1 MLEFMRNTSIKYKI
15 MLMVFIPVCVILS
28 LSVILIYN
36 NLQNKFMNQNLMSM
50 VEISKSISLVA
61 HEMQKERGN
70 TAGFIGSSGGEF
82 GPELKEQRKLTDQ
95 KINDFLALVDSRDI
109 SGYDKHYLDKINKG
123 IAELK
128 QVESIRSGVDS
139 LGPDK
144 AKAIPYYTSTIGD
157 LLDTVLVAST
167 LSPDNSITKRL
178 VSYVNFLYGKEKA
191 GLERATVNGAL
202 TSGKFTKETYD
213 RFISLITAQEIF
225 DKLFL
230 AIAIKDAIETYNLSI
245 QDNSFKE
252 VARIRKIV
260 QDKAFEGNFGIEPKY
275 WFTTI
280 TEKIDTL
287 KVIEDVIADDIYDQL
302 LTNIKNAN
310 RNFIIFLI
318 VSISVTV
325 LTIIFS
331 LITARDIIARINVIK
346 NSLNEIS
353 ANKNLSNKT
362 RLDSK
367 DEIGII
373 AISADTF
380 VEYMR
385 MFMIDLRSQS
395 EASADIA
402 KRLAE
407 AGGIVND
414 KLRRSEEMAENNIQS
429 GMSIGSVTGENIGE
443 TLRTKDLL
451 ETAAKDLEN
460 IENIV
465 ANLADE
471 VKNESEAEKEIAA
484 SINELSSD
492 AENVKNVL
500 TVIGEIAE
508 QTNLL
513 ALNAAI
519 EAARAGEQGRGFAVV
534 ADEVRKLAEKTRK
547 SLEEI
552 DIIINAV
559 LESISKAD
567 KRIKEN
573 AAEIYKLVDA
583 AEIVRKETRK
593 LNDNMRT
600 VTEAAESSINGSKHI
615 DAKAEEMIA
624 GGKTINEAIADIA
637 STMEQMMSFSSK
649 INDYAI
655 KLNSALKE
663 FKLEDNK
670 NP

>member
-15 MLMVFIPVCVILS
+15 MLMVFIPVCVILA

-36 NLQNKFMNQNLMSM
+36 NLQNKFMNQDLMSM

-70 TAGFIGSSGGEF
+70 TAGFIGSGGGEF

-95 KINDFLALVDSRDI
+95 KINDFLALVNSRDI

-128 QVESIRSGVDS
+128 QIEDIRSGVDS

-178 VSYVNFLYGKEKA
+178 ISYVNFLYGKEKA

-202 TSGKFTKETYD
+202 TSGKFTKETYN

-230 AIAIKDAIETYNLSI
+230 AIAIKDALETYNLSI

-260 QDKAFEGNFGIEPKY
+260 QDKAFDGNFGIEPKY
-275 WFTTI
+275 WFKTI

-302 LTNIKNAN
+302 LTNIKEAN

-362 RLDSK
+362 RLGSK
-367 DEIGII
+367 DEIGVI

-402 KRLAE
+402 KKLAE
-407 AGGIVND
+407 AGGIVNE

-429 GMSIGSVTGENIGE
+429 GISIGSVTGENIGE

-451 ETAAKDLEN
+451 ENATKDLEN

-465 ANLADE
+465 AHLADE

-615 DAKAEEMIA
+615 DTKAEEMIA

-663 FKLEDNK
+663 FRLEENK

>member
-1 MLEFMRNTSIKYKI
+1 